1 MKEIDY
7 TVARHTF
14 RLQMESGSP
23 LWEDLT
29 AYAPFEAKATDG
41 NGKAPDEKG
50 CIFTLTV
57 CEELTADDIIP
68 VLIPCDP
75 PEESARLDVFR
86 TAGGGYLFEFYL
98 PFSGEKNCRLR
109 VSSDFACAEA
119 VLYGSHLHQ
128 LIGLNSVL
136 MLLFALSTAGTDTV
150 HTHASAVMLDDK
162 AYLFLGRSGTGKSTH
177 SRLWQH
183 YIRGVEPLNDD
194 HPILRIDETG
204 EVIAYGSPWSGKT
217 PCYRNASAPVGGIV
231 RLCQAKENRIKR
243 LSTLEAYASLTPS
256 CSCMKWE
263 SEMANDVHATI
274 EQIITTVPCYRL
286 ECLPDAAAARL
297 CHSTVAA
304 PKQETETGNPRR
316 KESLCNE

>member
-1 MKEIDY
+1 MKKIDY

-14 RLQMESGSP
+14 RLQMEAGSP
-23 LWEDLT
+23 LWEWLT

-41 NGKAPDEKG
+41 KAKTLDETG
-50 CIFTLTV
+50 LVFTLTV
-57 CEELTADDIIP
+57 CKELEADDATP
-68 VLIPCDP
+68 VFINSDRS
-75 PEESARLDVFR
+75 EESSRLDVFR
-86 TAGGGYLFEFYL
+86 TSGGYLFEFYPAL
-98 PFSGEKNCRLR
+98 SGEKNCRLR
-109 VSSDFACAEA
+109 VSPDFTRSEA

-128 LIGLNSVL
+128 LIGLNSAL
-136 MLLFALSTAGTDTV
+136 MLLFALSTAGTGTV
-150 HTHASAVMLDDK
+150 HTHASAVMLEGK

-194 HPILRIDETG
+194 HPILRINETG

-231 RLCQAKENRIKR
+231 RLRQAKENRIKK
-243 LSTLEAYASLTPS
+243 LSTIEAYASLTPS

-263 SEMANDVHATI
+263 SGMANGVHATI

-286 ECLPDAAAARL
+286 ECLPDEVAAQL

-304 PKQETETGNPRR
+304 PKQEAETGNPGR
-316 KESLCNE
+316 KESLCSE